1 MEEEESN
8 KTVEADKENDQS
20 ESHDEIES
28 NENMSESHDDISQL
42 TKKMSRHSIAS
53 HGSSARYI
61 VIEGHKI
68 LRKQYE
74 KLYDYQKYGIEFLL
88 KKFNEKQFRGCILAD
103 DMG

>member
-8 KTVEADKENDQS
+8 ETVEADKENDHS
-20 ESHDEIES
+20 ES
-28 NENMSESHDDISQL
+28 NENLSESHDDISQL
-42 TKKMSRHSIAS
+42 TNKLSRHSIAS
-53 HGSSARYI
+53 HGSAARYI

-88 KKFNEKQFRGCILAD
+88 KKFNEKQFKGCILAD